1 MRQSNTG
8 EKNITYDA
16 SRNRFRVEMRVGKV
30 SRTARCKTLE
40 AALEVRNGW
49 QAERDEM
56 AAVAQAATSEHP
68 GFVIEHRPV
77 EVTFD

>member
-8 EKNITYDA
+8 EKNITFDA

-49 QAERDEM
+49 QSERDEL
-56 AAVAQAATSEHP
+56 AASVQTASAEPS
-68 GFVIEHRPV
+68 GFLIEHKQV
-77 EVTFD
+77 EVKFD